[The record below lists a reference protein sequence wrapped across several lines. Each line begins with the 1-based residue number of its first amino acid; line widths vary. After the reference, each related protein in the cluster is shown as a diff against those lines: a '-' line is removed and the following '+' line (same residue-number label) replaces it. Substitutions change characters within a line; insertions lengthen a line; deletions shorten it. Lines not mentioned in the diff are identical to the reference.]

1 MDKYELIEVLRAAAD
16 GIAGVSKSKEAELRL
31 DDFRRIVYN
40 FCKFVNAQEELGSPM
55 PSLSSSN
62 PFGGYSDPLNKFYS
76 CVGRFDQTVS
86 KSGFAGKELLN
97 KVNELYKQLTSE
109 DPPKED

>member
-16 GIAGVSKSKEAELRL
+16 GIAGVSKSKEAELKL
-31 DDFRRIVYN
+31 DGFRRIVYN
-40 FCKFVNAQEELGSPM
+40 FCKFVIAQEELASPV
-55 PSLSSSN
+55 PSFSSSS
-62 PFGGYSDPLNKFYS
+62 PFGDYSDPLNKFYS

-86 KSGFAGKELLN
+86 RSSFAGKELLD
-97 KVNELYKQLTSE
+97 KVNELYKQLTNE

>member
-16 GIAGVSKSKEAELRL
+16 GIAGASKSKEAELKL
-31 DDFRRIVYN
+31 DGFRRIVYN
-40 FCKFVNAQEELGSPM
+40 FCKFIVAQEELGSPV

-62 PFGGYSDPLNKFYS
+62 PFGDFYDPLNKFYS
-76 CVGRFDQTVS
+76 CVSRFDQTVIQS
-86 KSGFAGKELLN
+86 KFSGNELLS
-97 KVNELYKQLTSE
+97 KVNELYKQLTNE